1 MPLHV
6 TKLPDNSRLI
16 RKYPAGA
23 DPDEAF
29 AEMADYIGACVMTLV
44 DGIAR
49 VEGAV
54 AKWQHPLTRQ
64 DIVSIIN
71 IARGIGASE
80 LRIKR
85 APGHIMPRMFT
96 LIDEEWV
103 IKL

>member
-29 AEMADYIGACVMTLV
+29 ADMADYSAACVMTLV

-54 AKWQHPLTRQ
+54 SRWQHPLTRQ
-64 DIVSIIN
+64 DIVAIIN
-71 IARGIGASE
+71 IARGIGARE

-85 APGHIMPRMFT
+85 APGHVMPRIFV
-96 LIDEEWV
+96 LIDDEWV
-103 IKL
+103 KQL